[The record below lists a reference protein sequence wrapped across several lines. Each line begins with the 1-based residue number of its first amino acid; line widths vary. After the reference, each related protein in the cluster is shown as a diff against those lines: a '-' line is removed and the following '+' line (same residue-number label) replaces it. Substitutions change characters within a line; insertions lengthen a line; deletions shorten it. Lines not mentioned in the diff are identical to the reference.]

1 MVEFVIKQN
10 KQKLVLVCYTKRRLW
25 VIQFGC
31 SKSLPRTLVRS
42 ANLRKAWMRAVPEP
56 PYLGEEPEG
65 VWLDWFRGG
74 RQVEIKTRN
83 EQNGNVG

>member
-1 MVEFVIKQN
+1 M
-10 KQKLVLVCYTKRRLW
+10 
-25 VIQFGC
+25 
-31 SKSLPRTLVRS
+31 LVRS

-56 PYLGEEPEG
+56 PCLGEEPEG

-74 RQVEIKTRN
+74 DRGKIKTKN

>member
-1 MVEFVIKQN
+1 MVVA
-10 KQKLVLVCYTKRRLW
+10 
-25 VIQFGC
+25 
-31 SKSLPRTLVRS
+31 SLSRTLVRS

-56 PYLGEEPEG
+56 PCLGEEPEG

-74 RQVEIKTRN
+74 DRGKIKTKN